1 MSLIP
6 IDFAT
11 PPILTHHSRSLDILR
26 ERFERDI
33 LRDQNPWRD
42 IKAAERLL
50 ALLPDRTLN
59 DALRKKWESDDNRA
73 SVSKW
78 ADIDALAATGISKN
92 LNTGLLKESKQD
104 VILEYMYP
112 RLDVE
117 VSKHLNHLL
126 KSPFCVHPGTGM

>member
-1 MSLIP
+1 MRSEHK
-6 IDFAT
+6 
-11 PPILTHHSRSLDILR
+11 ILTAGSRSLDILR
-26 ERFERDI
+26 ERFESDI

-50 ALLPDRTLN
+50 TLLPDRTLN

-78 ADIDALAATGISKN
+78 ADIDTLAAAGVSKN
-92 LNTGLLKESKQD
+92 LNTALLRESKQD
-104 VILEYMYP
+104 IVLEYMYP

>member
-1 MSLIP
+1 MLST
-6 IDFAT
+6 DNT
-11 PPILTHHSRSLDILR
+11 NYCGSRSLDILR
-26 ERFERDI
+26 ERFEPDI

-50 ALLPDRTLN
+50 TLLPDRALN

-78 ADIDALAATGISKN
+78 ADIDRLASSGASEN
-92 LNTGLLKESKQD
+92 LNTALLRECKQD
-104 VILEYMYP
+104 VVLEYMYP

>member
-1 MSLIP
+1 MCS
-6 IDFAT
+6 AQT
-11 PPILTHHSRSLDILR
+11 ILTASSRSLDILR

-33 LRDQNPWRD
+33 LRDQDPWRD

-50 ALLPDRTLN
+50 TLLPDRTLN

-73 SVSKW
+73 SISKW
-78 ADIDALAATGISKN
+78 ADIDGLAAAGASKS
-92 LNTGLLKESKQD
+92 LNTALLRECKQD
-104 VILEYMYP
+104 VVLEYMYP